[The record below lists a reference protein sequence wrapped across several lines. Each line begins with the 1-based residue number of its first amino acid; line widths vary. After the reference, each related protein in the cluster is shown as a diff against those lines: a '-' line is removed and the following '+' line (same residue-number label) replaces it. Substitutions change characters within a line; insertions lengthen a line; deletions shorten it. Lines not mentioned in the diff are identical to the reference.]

1 MKNKYVFIS
10 ILAFATGIIVLN
22 ACRHE
27 ILDPVN
33 GGGGTGG
40 VIRYLHLP
48 AVLILYIL

>member
-33 GGGGTGG
+33 GGGG
-40 VIRYLHLP
+40 RYGWG
-48 AVLILYIL
+48 